1 MRTKITKENYE
12 AYLLD
17 KAEGNISNEDL
28 LALDAFLNEN
38 PKLKPKENEYDE
50 NIKAIYNSYIHY
62 PNKETLLRKP
72 ATIIPFIIRVT
83 SIAACLALVVVL
95 SLFVFHKQETKQ
107 VAKQIK
113 SEKIIMKSEKI
124 IVNNE
129 KSEIKNNRPIIKRQE
144 VKKQIVNNVIPNTP
158 TLQKDTIMQEKEQEV
173 KKNDNGVEVN
183 YLVTYEK
190 EVKIDTVYI
199 YTNQLI
205 TYSEEKP
212 KRKFHFNTSLFE
224 PITISLASLK
234 R

>member
-1 MRTKITKENYE
+1 MKTKITKENYE

-50 NIKAIYNSYIHY
+50 NVKAIYNSSIHY

-83 SIAACLALVVVL
+83 SIAACLVLVVVL

-113 SEKIIMKSEKI
+113 SEKR

-144 VKKQIVNNVIPNTP
+144 VKKKISNNVIPNTI
-158 TLQKDTIMQEKEQEV
+158 TLQKDTIMQDKEQEM
-173 KKNDNGVEVN
+173 KKNDNEVQVN

>member
-1 MRTKITKENYE
+1 MKTKITKENYE

-38 PKLKPKENEYDE
+38 PELKPKEDEYDE
-50 NIKAIYNSYIHY
+50 NIKAIHNSSIHY
-62 PNKETLLRKP
+62 PNKETLMKKQ

-95 SLFVFHKQETKQ
+95 SLFVFHKQDIKQ

-113 SEKIIMKSEKI
+113 SEKIKVKS
-124 IVNNE
+124 E

-144 VKKQIVNNVIPNTP
+144 VKKQIVNNVVFNTP
-158 TLQKDTIMQEKEQEV
+158 TLQKDTIMQEKEQEI
-173 KKNDNGVEVN
+173 KKNDNGVQVN

-224 PITISLASLK
+224 PITINLASLK

>member
-124 IVNNE
+124 I
-129 KSEIKNNRPIIKRQE
+129 
-144 VKKQIVNNVIPNTP
+144 
-158 TLQKDTIMQEKEQEV
+158 M
-173 KKNDNGVEVN
+173 
-183 YLVTYEK
+183 
-190 EVKIDTVYI
+190 
-199 YTNQLI
+199 
-205 TYSEEKP
+205 
-212 KRKFHFNTSLFE
+212 
-224 PITISLASLK
+224 
-234 R
+234 